1 MKERVII
8 LAEGGACGHFIC
20 TLLQTLHVPE
30 IFPTLEMPEHGS
42 MDLIA
47 EIGSLTYKYSLDEN
61 KFHIYPE
68 REEAMDLIMYA
79 FNNPDSTYKPYQ
91 RDYEKKFHEIHV
103 IHYQWKDNIDKF
115 LSLPNTR
122 VIFVRYDLEDAK
134 RIAVNKITKNFNIE
148 AMATDEF
155 ARSRSR
161 SHYYSLLKWAK
172 FDEAAEE
179 LKSLN
184 SVKEVSKSLIDTLI
198 KAWQHY
204 ITLRQVWCSPEPHE
218 NLTILN
224 FNDLYFNKEII
235 MQSLSE
241 FTGLPINKS
250 THALYDKYLS
260 KQPNIDLY

>member
-1 MKERVII
+1 MNERVII

-20 TLLQTLHVPE
+20 TLLQSFHVPDMLE
-30 IFPTLEMPEHGS
+30 KLEMPDHGS

-47 EIGSLTYKYSLDEN
+47 EIGSLTYRYSLEEN

-68 REEAMDLIMYA
+68 REEAMDLIMHA

-91 RDYEKKFHEIHV
+91 NSYEKEFHEIHV
-103 IHYQWKDNIDKF
+103 IHYQWQDNINKF

-122 VIFVRYDLEDAK
+122 VIFVRYDVEDAK

-148 AMATDEF
+148 AMASDEF

-161 SHYYSLLKWAK
+161 SHYYDLLKWAK
-172 FDEAAEE
+172 FDEAADE
-179 LKSLN
+179 LN
-184 SVKEVSKSLIDTLI
+184 SIKTVEEASKSLIDTLI

-204 ITLRQVWCSPEPHE
+204 ITLRQIWCSPTPHK

-224 FNDLYFNKEII
+224 FNDLYFNKEVVI
-235 MQSLSE
+235 QTLSE
-241 FTGLPINKS
+241 FTNLPINNS
-250 THALYDKYLS
+250 TQVLYDKYLS